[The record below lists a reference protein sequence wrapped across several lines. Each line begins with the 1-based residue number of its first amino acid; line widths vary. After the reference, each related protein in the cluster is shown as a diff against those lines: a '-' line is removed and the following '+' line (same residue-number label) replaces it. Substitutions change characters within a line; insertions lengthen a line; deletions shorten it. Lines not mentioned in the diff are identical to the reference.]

1 MTRFGVIGRADRGG
15 LAAQT
20 RGVAEHLPVDA
31 AMIVDLGQSNRGPLD
46 LGSWRRLVPEIRVVQ
61 NPPTDDDVRWLV
73 DQVDVLYT
81 AESTYHPGL
90 NAYCHE
96 RGVRL
101 VVHANAEIHDPVAS
115 GYEAEL
121 WAPTNY
127 RLDLLPRWTQV
138 VPMPVDLAAAPAEPP
153 ALGRPLRL
161 LHVAAPAFNDR
172 NGTAL
177 VLDALPF
184 LDYDATL
191 VIVGDDGQTYPERYG
206 RVVIERQPTVDDR
219 WSNYDNVDALVL
231 PRRYGGLCLPMIEA
245 ASRGLPVVTLDLEPQ
260 CSWFTYPLVPA
271 HELRRVVMKGEPD
284 GHPIHDANPSD
295 LAVAMNALADPETWQ
310 TWSSDAY
317 AWATSLSWERQAP
330 LWRRRLHLDE
340 SEERQ

>member
-20 RGVAEHLPVDA
+20 RAVAEHLPVDA
-31 AMIVDLGQSNRGPLD
+31 AMIVDLGQTSRGPLD
-46 LGSWRRLVPEIRVVQ
+46 LDSWRDLVPEIRVVQ

-121 WAPTNY
+121 WAPTHY

-138 VPMPVDLAAAPAEPP
+138 VPMPVDVAPVIATPP
-153 ALGRPLRL
+153 DDRPLRL

-177 VLDALPF
+177 VLDALPG
-184 LDYDATL
+184 LQHEATL

-206 RVVIERQPTVDDR
+206 RVSIERRPTVDDR
-219 WSNYDNVDALVL
+219 WSNYENVDALVL
-231 PRRYGGLCLPMIEA
+231 PRRYGGLCLPMLEA

-260 CSWFTYPLVPA
+260 HSWFVYPLVPA
-271 HELRRVVMKGEPD
+271 YEVRRVVMKGEPA
-284 GHPIHDANPSD
+284 GHPIHDANPSELVD
-295 LAVAMNALADPETWQ
+295 RIDQLSDPTTWLA
-310 TWSSDAY
+310 WSRAAY
-317 AWATSLSWERQAP
+317 GWAQSLSWERHAP
-330 LWRRRLHLDE
+330 LWSRRLHLTE
-340 SEERQ
+340 SEDRP